1 MGLKILYVVA
11 MAVLLSTGTAFGQGY
26 DGYCPA
32 QCPEYNAAP
41 CGGCDPAPQGGYY
54 SRYRGYYS
62 APYPY
67 NCNPELYRSWYIA
80 QTNQEIND
88 IIRSTYEYRQRVMDR
103 ASKQWSDYI
112 RGDYGDHHH
121 KHR

>member
-1 MGLKILYVVA
+1 MGLKTLYVVVL
-11 MAVLLSTGTAFGQGY
+11 AVLLTAGTAFGEGNYGHYSAPCQGY
-26 DGYCPA
+26 G
-32 QCPEYNAAP
+32 AAS
-41 CGGCDPAPQGGYY
+41 CGGCNSAGGYY
-54 SRYRGYYS
+54 SQYRGYYT

-67 NCNPELYRSWYIA
+67 CCSPELYRSWYIA

-88 IIRSTYEYRQRVMDR
+88 IIRSTYEYRQKVMDR
-103 ASKQWSDYI
+103 ASRQWSDYI